1 MLTKRKLILDTHCEI
16 YSMIKN
22 HADGIF
28 WNLAQHVE
36 KNELV
41 PDAVYVIGREQL
53 RLNSKLVRQ
62 LVNNDV
68 IKLIFS
74 NPCEGSSTIKGH
86 LAQYGLLDL
95 VETGKISII
104 TGGDQESHWNYLQY
118 DGFLPKVLDYDENL
132 VAIHEYQD
140 LHKSDRPYK
149 FLFLNG
155 RARPHRKYL
164 LERFRLSGLLNQS
177 IWTNLDPRAG
187 PTLMLQENKTV
198 SLMHHNSDLVQQPL
212 PVHYL
217 DPKYEVEPY
226 SSRVGISEPQGFV
239 KTELFNNT
247 WGDIYLRAEPYVDT
261 YFSLVTETVY
271 MYPYSF
277 RTEKIWKPVAIGHP
291 FIVVA
296 NKGYYRDLHNLGFRT
311 FGHVIDESF
320 DQINNDQQRIE
331 RTAEIIEDLC
341 QQDLAAFVKECYNIC
356 KYNQQHLAEMRIKVQ
371 REFPDR
377 FSQFINQKFN
387 E

>member
-1 MLTKRKLILDTHCEI
+1 
-16 YSMIKN
+16 
-22 HADGIF
+22 
-28 WNLAQHVE
+28 
-36 KNELV
+36 
-41 PDAVYVIGREQL
+41 
-53 RLNSKLVRQ
+53 
-62 LVNNDV
+62 
-68 IKLIFS
+68 
-74 NPCEGSSTIKGH
+74 
-86 LAQYGLLDL
+86 
-95 VETGKISII
+95 
-104 TGGDQESHWNYLQY
+104 
-118 DGFLPKVLDYDENL
+118 
-132 VAIHEYQD
+132 
-140 LHKSDRPYK
+140 
-149 FLFLNG
+149 
-155 RARPHRKYL
+155 
-164 LERFRLSGLLNQS
+164 
-177 IWTNLDPRAG
+177 
-187 PTLMLQENKTV
+187 MLQENKTV